1 MSARGGPVGY
11 QLSFTLSWMPTKN
24 RTNDDHLR
32 FFKSFFTNYAKLSE
46 PPRLEDD
53 VRKRPSPNFYQEDI
67 YQVDCIVPHQT
78 IITWFEPDTKYAEI
92 GRLWC
97 EAGRSRQYAGLLQ
110 WLTPHPGEGFW
121 RGTNPQDRGASVAS
135 LSFGTLIGLTSF
147 VEHQCISANCRNSPY
162 DIDCVFQ
169 HDERLLCVY
178 IELNHIEA
186 CSEHTTLYRFV
197 VPYQNVIKV
206 LIRDTDK
213 QHPTDI
219 YLHLKCPPMLY
230 GKKVPREEEPDDLG
244 KSLLGKGE
252 SLAWERVLGLGCRC
266 VGNTISARSLGGC
279 LVLKLSVQ
287 DKSRARRILGRLS
300 QRCAMATEFHYCPV
314 RTQRINP
321 DLLREVTDKHT
332 SFIQRL
338 HYSCAYASN
347 AVFTQSFD
355 IPDQMALLRQTQ
367 QRELFHLLL
376 KLAYDDPSAFEKTF
390 FCISS
395 SLECGNVILIR
406 NAISRVYQKYRNHP
420 ENEDPPP
427 GTCMVRRVFL
437 TPSRVLYLPAQV
449 HCENRILREFNPEYA
464 IRVSFRDDNLDK
476 LSHTLQFHSQKDEF
490 LNAVVGNVLRNGVKI
505 SFREFHFLAA
515 SCSQLR
521 DHGIWMYAEDDRNN
535 TATSIRKWMGEFDG
549 IRNVAKKMARM
560 GQCFS
565 STEETVKIPLKSKMV
580 ENVPD
585 ILRGKH
591 PVSGEPYVFSDG
603 IGMISPSLLGKVL
616 KSLHSRER
624 PSAVQIRYAGYK
636 GMICVNPE
644 LTDDKLILRESMLK
658 FPCSNSESLETI
670 KSSAPR
676 PVFLNRPLITILEQL
691 GVPSHIFL
699 RLQEHMILE
708 FTDALVYEELAVEL
722 LTTWVKNSLIPF
734 RALWEGGLSLT
745 QDPFFRSLLLAIY
758 RNAVSG
764 LRYKSRIAIPANE
777 GRNMLGVLDET
788 DTLEYGEIYVQYT
801 ELGSGT
807 HLGTKV
813 LTGTVLVTKCPCLHP
828 GDVRKFTAV
837 DVPALSHINDCIVFP
852 AKGKR
857 PHPDEMAGSDLDG
870 DEYVVIWDP
879 KLFFPGPNH
888 EPMDFPDKGNGKVY
902 QGSIK
907 VEHMIR
913 FLCNYIKNDSIGLLS
928 NAHLAWADQEEEGI
942 FSKKCC
948 QIAEKIPLCLDFA
961 KTGQTAFL
969 KRDEKPRMYPDFME
983 KGGNKNTYRS
993 NRVLGHLYRACRSL
1007 ESAVSHMGF
1016 HSDGPRYCPLL
1027 EYPGWQRYEE
1037 EAKEALQLYN
1047 ARLKRILNQY
1057 CIESEGEIMS
1067 GVINSYGRYNQDKS
1081 EKTNV
1086 EVLVE
1091 KQSQFLSE
1099 KTRQSFFRGLEE
1111 EFKKRGVTLSQSKV
1125 VMKYQKASAWY
1136 MVTYD
1141 RDDRQYVSFP
1151 WCLADVL
1158 SEIISRPL
1166 CKNYE
1171 LFKCKNTLAYKMDQV
1186 TEEKLK
1192 ERNFTDIG
1200 FDIIRQWAAKEE
1212 LLIRNTGAG
1221 AAICEDCLLQEF
1233 MNFVYISADLSINNS
1248 TVGNLVLNFLRHCTN
1263 YVDLPKGRCLNDACS
1278 SGHPGHKQTH
1288 RLPMAALR
1296 TYSMIA
1302 LSRDLCHLGLPC
1314 TPSLHEPYQEVTEGD
1329 PVRIPVNNESFKRA
1343 LTMNVD
1349 EVKKLLAKWSGVQH
1363 VHIRGQQDLDDRWY
1377 LLVSATG
1384 RDWQRWFLEELLLQ
1398 PWLPDA
1404 IEMKSIVPFIKS

>member
-1 MSARGGPVGY
+1 MSVRSGGY
-11 QLSFTLSWMPTKN
+11 QLSFTLSWIPTKN

-32 FFKSFFTNYAKLSE
+32 FFKSFFTNYVKLSE

-67 YQVDCIVPHQT
+67 YQVDCTVPHQT
-78 IITWFEPDTKYAEI
+78 VITWFEPDTKYAEI

-97 EAGRSRQYAGLLQ
+97 EAGRSRQYAGVLQ

-135 LSFGTLIGLTSF
+135 LSFGCLVGLTNF
-147 VEHQCISANCRNSPY
+147 VEHQCISANRHNSTY
-162 DIDCVFQ
+162 DLDCVFQ

-178 IELNHIEA
+178 IELNHTEA
-186 CSEHTTLYRFV
+186 CEEQTTLYRFV

-206 LIRDTDK
+206 LIRDIDK

-266 VGNTISARSLGGC
+266 IGNTISPRSLGGC

-314 RTQRINP
+314 RTQKINP
-321 DLLREVTDKHT
+321 DMLKEVTDKHT

-338 HYSCAYASN
+338 HYSCAYACN
-347 AVFTQSFD
+347 AVFLQSFD
-355 IPDQMALLRQTQ
+355 VPDQMALLRSKQL
-367 QRELFHLLL
+367 RELIDLLL

-395 SLECGNVILIR
+395 SLDCGNVIMFR
-406 NAISRVYQKYRNHP
+406 NAVTRVYQNFKEHP
-420 ENEDPPP
+420 DSDDPPP
-427 GTCMVRRVFL
+427 GTCLVRRVFL
-437 TPSRVLYLPAQV
+437 TPARSLYLPAQV

-490 LNAVVGNVLRNGVKI
+490 LDAIVGNVLRNGVKI

-521 DHGIWMYAEDDRNN
+521 DHGIWMYAEDDRNY
-535 TATSIRKWMGEFDG
+535 TAASIRKWMGEFDG
-549 IRNVAKKMARM
+549 IKNVAKKMARM

-565 STEETVKIPLKSKMV
+565 STEETVKVPLKSRMV
-580 ENVPD
+580 KNVPD

-591 PVSGEPYVFSDG
+591 PVSGKPYIFSDG
-603 IGMISPSLLGKVL
+603 IGMISPSLLEKVL
-616 KSLHSRER
+616 NSLQAKDR
-624 PSAVQIRYAGYK
+624 PSAIQIRYAGYK
-636 GMICVNPE
+636 GMICVNPDLKE
-644 LTDDKLILRESMLK
+644 DRLVLRNSMLK
-658 FPCSNSESLETI
+658 FPCSNSECLETI

-691 GVPSHIFL
+691 GVPSHVFL

-708 FTDALVYEELAVEL
+708 FTDALVYEELAVEV
-722 LTTWVKNSLIPF
+722 LTSWVKNPLIPF
-734 RALWEGGLSLT
+734 RTLWEGGLSLA

-758 RNAVSG
+758 RNAVAG
-764 LRYKSRIAIPANE
+764 LRYKSRIAIPENE

-788 DTLEYGEIYVQYT
+788 DTLDYGQVFVQYT
-801 ELGSGT
+801 ELGADST
-807 HLGTKV
+807 LGTKV

-837 DVPALSHINDCIVFP
+837 DVEALHHIKDCIVFP
-852 AKGKR
+852 SKGKR

-870 DEYVVIWDP
+870 DEYVAIWDS
-879 KLFFPGPNH
+879 KLYFPGPNH
-888 EPMDFPDKGNGKVY
+888 EPMDFPDRGRGKMY
-902 QGSIK
+902 MGSIK

-913 FLCNYIKNDSIGLLS
+913 FMCNYIKNDSIGLLS

-942 FSKKCC
+942 FSKKCF

-1007 ESAVSHMGF
+1007 ESVVSHIGS
-1016 HSDGPRYCPLL
+1016 HSDGPRYCPML
-1027 EYPGWQRYEE
+1027 EYPGWQRYAE
-1037 EAKEALQLYN
+1037 EAKEALELYN
-1047 ARLKRILNQY
+1047 CRLKRILNQY
-1057 CIESEGEIMS
+1057 GIESEGEIMS

-1099 KTRQSFFRGLEE
+1099 KTRQSFFRGLDE
-1111 EFKKRGVTLSQSKV
+1111 EFMKRGVTLSQSKV

-1141 RDDRQYVSFP
+1141 RDERQYVSFP

-1158 SEIISRPL
+1158 SEIISRPT
-1166 CKNYE
+1166 CKKYSQ
-1171 LFKCKNTLAYKMDQV
+1171 LQCKNTLAFKIDQMKANVEERSV
-1186 TEEKLK
+1186 T
-1192 ERNFTDIG
+1192 DVA
-1200 FDIIRQWAAKEE
+1200 FDIILQWAVKEE
-1212 LLIRNTGAG
+1212 LLTENAGAG
-1221 AAICEDCLLQEF
+1221 AAICKDCLLQQF
-1233 MNFVYISADLSINNS
+1233 LSFVYVSADELPLNNT
-1248 TVGNLVLNFLRHCTN
+1248 TVGNIVLNFLRYCTS
-1263 YVDLPKGRCLNDACS
+1263 YVDSPKNRCLNDACS

-1288 RLPMAALR
+1288 QLPMAALR

-1314 TPSLHEPYQEVTEGD
+1314 NPSLHEPYQEVTEGD

-1349 EVKKLLAKWSGVQH
+1349 EVKKLLVKWSGVQH
-1363 VHIRGQQDLDDRWY
+1363 VHIRGQQDLDGKWY

-1404 IEMKSIVPFIKS
+1404 IEIKSIKPFIKA